1 MDEKITEKSVDNSAE
16 SKPKKLT
23 RKEDQF
29 CYEYVYLRNGAEAA
43 RRAGYS
49 EKSARQIASRLLTKD
64 YILSRVHA
72 IQIEEC
78 KKMSI
83 NEQSV
88 LMALMEIFERCMQ
101 VKPVMIWDRELHE
114 YVESGEYSFNAR
126 GALDAQNKIGEY
138 LGMFKQNVNANIN
151 GSLDSTVKIEDLI
164 K

>member
-1 MDEKITEKSVDNSAE
+1 MDEKVAENAVDNSAE
-16 SKPKKLT
+16 NKPKKLT
-23 RKEDQF
+23 RKEDRF
-29 CYEYVYLRNGAEAA
+29 CREYVHLRNGAEAA

-64 YILSRVHA
+64 YILSHVHA

-78 KKMSI
+78 EKLAI

-101 VKPVMIWDRELHE
+101 VKPVMVWDREKHE
-114 YVESGEYSFNAR
+114 YVESGEYTFNAR

-138 LGMFKQNVNANIN
+138 LGMFKQNVNANVN
-151 GSLDSTVKIEDLI
+151 GSMDIVKKLEDLV